1 MLLAQGLPVDDLK
14 LDTMLE
20 VDHDGELELKGE
32 LHPGRVPEH
41 VSTVEVDDDELQL
54 LHGELLADARPGADA
69 ERDERVGV
77 PSLALLVLRVE
88 PLRSEHVRVRKLLGV
103 FS

>member
-1 MLLAQGLPVDDLK
+1 VLLAQGLPVDDLK

-32 LHPGRVPEH
+32 LHSGRVPEH

-54 LHGELLADARPGADA
+54 LHGELLADARPGPDA
-69 ERDERVGV
+69 KRDERVGV
-77 PSLALLVLRVE
+77 PPLALLVLRVE
-88 PLRSEHVRVRKLLGV
+88 PLRSEDLRVRKLLGV